1 MERRKNDLDHKM
13 FEETRRRV
21 EAEFPYGVKKGFYI
35 KDFKGASVLGGMA
48 KVAVSAVV
56 NIVGDSLH
64 LRTYREP
71 KSSIAGV
78 RYKVDERRDINKEE
92 IVVLRGS
99 EVSNHYIPHEV
110 PEDMMAH
117 NNITIEV
124 VYDGAGGLKP
134 NIAPDGTA
142 PAYINFSDPMPET
155 LRVLSAK
162 AVEAQQAA
170 MLSEN
175 SPKDTPPAAA

>member
-1 MERRKNDLDHKM
+1 MDKRKNDLDHKM
-13 FEETRRRV
+13 FEEMRRRV
-21 EAEFPYGVKKGFYI
+21 EEAFPYGVKKGFYI

-71 KSSIAGV
+71 KNSIAGV

-99 EVSNHYIPHEV
+99 EVPNHYIAHGV
-110 PEDMMAH
+110 PEDMMA
-117 NNITIEV
+117 NNQMTVEV
-124 VYDGAGGLKP
+124 VYDGKGGLMP
-134 NIAPDGTA
+134 NTQPDGMVK
-142 PAYINFSDPMPET
+142 AYINFPDPTEQ
-155 LRVLSAK
+155 LIKEALERAK
-162 AVEAQQAA
+162 NRS
-170 MLSEN
+170 LEN
-175 SPKDTPPAAA
+175 FPKDPPPAAA